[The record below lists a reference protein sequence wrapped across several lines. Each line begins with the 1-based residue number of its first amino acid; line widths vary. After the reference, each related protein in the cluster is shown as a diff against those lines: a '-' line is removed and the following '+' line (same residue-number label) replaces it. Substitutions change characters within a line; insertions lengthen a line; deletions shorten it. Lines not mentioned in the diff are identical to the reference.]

1 MQNKK
6 FKFRKKQD
14 VIFAKH
20 RLEIELKITNGK
32 ATLAGRVIFLLCDI

>member
-1 MQNKK
+1 
-6 FKFRKKQD
+6 

-32 ATLAGRVIFLLCDI
+32 ATLAGNANELRD